1 MTLPEAN
8 AGDSI
13 LWQFLGRRLPQSSI
27 LALFSVVYS
36 SRLWVLGSRNVRLER
51 YWLLQFPRIP
61 VHFDLPGRESVS
73 VCCCESIEPGVVR
86 ITNDC

>member
-8 AGDSI
+8 AGGSI

-27 LALFSVVYS
+27 LALFTAAGLSFKRAVWT
-36 SRLWVLGSRNVRLER
+36 RQILFA
-51 YWLLQFPRIP
+51 LQFLRIP
-61 VHFDLPGRESVS
+61 VLFRVLCWKRVS
-73 VCCCESIEPGVVR
+73 DCRCEVTRPSVVR